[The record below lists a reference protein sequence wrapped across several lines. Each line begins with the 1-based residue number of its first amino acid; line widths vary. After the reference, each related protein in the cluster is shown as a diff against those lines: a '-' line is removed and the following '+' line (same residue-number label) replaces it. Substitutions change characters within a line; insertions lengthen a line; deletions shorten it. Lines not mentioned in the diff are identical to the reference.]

1 MHVGQWPFLEYQA
14 SGRDRFWWQA
24 ATTELP
30 PVLGAMYPLQTDA
43 WRDWQAKPREALD
56 GRWIVYGHAPGLG
69 DYHGTAAIRKR
80 GLDEYTATYELTYAD
95 GVPVRGS
102 SKAIVYTGYE
112 WRGTATLG
120 KESLF
125 EVFAVSSDGSQL
137 NGRWFSQDHNEVGGD
152 WTAVRVAG
160 QPGVLSVTPRALKVG
175 AMQKVVVVGRGLT
188 GSVSFG
194 AGTRSKVVA
203 RDATTL
209 VIEVVVQPGTANG
222 YRAISVGQVT
232 APDTVYLYDH
242 IDRVQV
248 EPPYAIA
255 RLGGG
260 KLAPVSSQ
268 FEAVGYLDVSSP
280 SAKKTQVRL
289 GAMPA
294 AWAVLPY
301 DASATEARDTQF
313 AGSIAQTGRF
323 DPAGA
328 GTNKTRQFSGNNV
341 GNLFVVAK
349 VNDSDHAVEGRAH
362 LIVTVQRWNTP
373 PIY

>member
-1 MHVGQWPFLEYQA
+1 
-14 SGRDRFWWQA
+14 
-24 ATTELP
+24 
-30 PVLGAMYPLQTDA
+30 
-43 WRDWQAKPREALD
+43 
-56 GRWIVYGHAPGLG
+56 
-69 DYHGTAAIRKR
+69 
-80 GLDEYTATYELTYAD
+80 
-95 GVPVRGS
+95 
-102 SKAIVYTGYE
+102 
-112 WRGTATLG
+112 
-120 KESLF
+120 
-125 EVFAVSSDGSQL
+125 
-137 NGRWFSQDHNEVGGD
+137 
-152 WTAVRVAG
+152 
-160 QPGVLSVTPRALKVG
+160 
-175 AMQKVVVVGRGLT
+175 MQKVVVVGRGLT

-194 AGTRSKVVA
+194 AGARSKVVA

-222 YRAISVGQVT
+222 YRAISVGKVT
-232 APDTVYLYDH
+232 APDAVYLYDH

-260 KLAPVSSQ
+260 KLAKVSSQ

-301 DASATEARDTQF
+301 NASATEARDTQF

-349 VNDSDHAVEGRAH
+349 VNDGDHAVEGRAH